1 MTIPFAK
8 PATTFPQQVSLLKQR
23 GMTIDDSAE
32 AEFYLRHLNYYR
44 LGAYWLPFESD
55 HTSHQF
61 RSNTHFND
69 VLNLYIFDRELRLL
83 VLDAIER
90 IEVSV
95 RCQWAYCL
103 AHNHGTHAHLDATL
117 AFNRGFWQSNLDKLT
132 SDVQRSD
139 EVFMAKSNNELER
152 FAYVASHDLQEPL
165 RKIISFGDRLRE
177 SAENALDQNCLSY
190 LSRMQ
195 SSAVRMKLLISDLLV
210 YSKLPSSGGK
220 SFDTVSLNDVMAEVV
235 SNLELRIEQNNG
247 EVIFSNLPEVKADRM
262 QMSQLF
268 QNLIGNGLKY
278 RKKDVNP
285 VVKVS
290 CVAEGGVIRILVEDN
305 GIGFEQEYA
314 EQIFEP
320 FLRLHSKSE
329 YEGTGMGLAICKK
342 IVEHHGWTIS
352 VDSKPNVGATF
363 CVTLPAAS

>member
-132 SDVQRSD
+132 SEVQRSD
-139 EVFMAKSNNELER
+139 EVFIKHLLATYS
-152 FAYVASHDLQEPL
+152 EPL
-165 RKIISFGDRLRE
+165 PPVWAVCEVMSLGLLSRWY
-177 SAENALDQNCLSY
+177 NALKPMRTRRAIASVYGLDERVLQSWLHHLSY
-190 LSRMQ
+190 LRNLCAHHSRLWNRDFPITPEIPKNKP
-195 SSAVRMKLLISDLLV
+195 ARL
-210 YSKLPSSGGK
+210 
-220 SFDTVSLNDVMAEVV
+220 
-235 SNLELRIEQNNG
+235 NG
-247 EVIFSNLPEVKADRM
+247 EFIAGSRRIYNTCIILLHFMNIIAPQHHWRPRFKALVAQHNINVHSMGFPNDWE
-262 QMSQLF
+262 QC
-268 QNLIGNGLKY
+268 
-278 RKKDVNP
+278 P
-285 VVKVS
+285 VWQ
-290 CVAEGGVIRILVEDN
+290 GGH
-305 GIGFEQEYA
+305 
-314 EQIFEP
+314 P
-320 FLRLHSKSE
+320 
-329 YEGTGMGLAICKK
+329 
-342 IVEHHGWTIS
+342 
-352 VDSKPNVGATF
+352 
-363 CVTLPAAS
+363 